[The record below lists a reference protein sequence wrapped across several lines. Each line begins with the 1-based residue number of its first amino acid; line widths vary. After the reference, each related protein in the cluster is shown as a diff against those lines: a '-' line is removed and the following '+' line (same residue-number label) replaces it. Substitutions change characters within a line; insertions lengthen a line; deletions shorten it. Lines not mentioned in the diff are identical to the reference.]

1 MLVYQRVTRLN
12 VCCSAESCSAIEAA
26 KDLLY
31 VPGRTEL
38 ALSVQ
43 REAIYWM
50 LLLNDTYK
58 TFATAKE
65 PYSLILVQLL
75 QHRLIFGASY

>member
-1 MLVYQRVTRLN
+1 MSVVKPNPVQ
-12 VCCSAESCSAIEAA
+12 IEAA

-43 REAIYWM
+43 REAIRDVARM
-50 LLLNDTYK
+50 TRIS
-58 TFATAKE
+58 FATAKQ

-75 QHRLIFGASY
+75 QHRLVFGASY

>member
-1 MLVYQRVTRLN
+1 MSVVQPNPVQ
-12 VCCSAESCSAIEAA
+12 IEAA

-43 REAIYWM
+43 REAICRM

-58 TFATAKE
+58 TFATAKQ

-75 QHRLIFGASY
+75 QHRLIYGASY